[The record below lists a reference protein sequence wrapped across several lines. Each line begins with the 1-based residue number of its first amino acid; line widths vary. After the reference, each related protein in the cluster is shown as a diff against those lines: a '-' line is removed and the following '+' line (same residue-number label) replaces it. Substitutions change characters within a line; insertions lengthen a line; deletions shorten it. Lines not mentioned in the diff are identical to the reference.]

1 MVKSLSK
8 ASEEYVELVERV
20 ADEVGIGKYV
30 AINVFDMNKSK
41 KDVIKIKKTSVP
53 MEVSLDGEDMIDVY
67 IYEKAFDLTDDET
80 KRMWIE
86 GALSQVAYDMEK
98 GKVILNQEPVISLT
112 LGMYEKYKNVAIEK
126 AQLAIYTIAQI
137 EDKEKE
143 EKEQAKANKTK
154 KKKY

>member
-1 MVKSLSK
+1 MAKNLSK
-8 ASEEYVELVERV
+8 ASEEYVELVEKI
-20 ADEVGIGKYV
+20 ADEVGIGQYV

-80 KRMWIE
+80 KRIWIE
-86 GALSQVAYDMEK
+86 GALSQVGYDMEK

-112 LGMYEKYKNVAIEK
+112 LGMYEKYKDVAIEK
-126 AQLAIYTIAQI
+126 AELAIYTLSQI
-137 EDKEKE
+137 EEKEKE
-143 EKEQAKANKTK
+143 EKEQAKVNK
-154 KKKY
+154 KKKRY